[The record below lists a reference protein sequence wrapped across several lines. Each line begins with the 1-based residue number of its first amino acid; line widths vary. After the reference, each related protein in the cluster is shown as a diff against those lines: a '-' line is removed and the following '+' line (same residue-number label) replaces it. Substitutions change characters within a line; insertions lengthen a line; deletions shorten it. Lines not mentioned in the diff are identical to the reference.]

1 MDIGDFFLEEV
12 SFEVS
17 VEWDLASE
25 KPSSFVEIP
34 FFRGINELRRAWASY
49 FFFSRW

>member
-1 MDIGDFFLEEV
+1 MDVGDLFLEEA

-25 KPSSFVEIP
+25 KPSSFVEMP
-34 FFRGINELRRAWASY
+34 FFRGIKELRRAYASC